1 MDNVNVFNI
10 FNISLRNTYK
20 IDKKGRQRNEVR
32 ALFIFLIVRYS
43 NYKR

>member
-20 IDKKGRQRNEVR
+20 IDKKEGKER
-32 ALFIFLIVRYS
+32 
-43 NYKR
+43 K